1 MTGVFMRFL
10 GLLLGT
16 SLIAAP
22 AVAQPVAPPPPKLIV
37 AISVD
42 QLSSDLFA
50 KYRPV
55 LNGGFA
61 KLGRGTVFPRAYQGH
76 AATETCPGN
85 STILTGAYPARNGII
100 ANTWYDLSQKRA
112 DKAVYCAEDERV
124 MGSTSTAYTV
134 SPWHLKVPTLGD
146 YLKRQ
151 WPASRTVAVAGKD
164 RAAVMMTGG
173 RPDQRWY
180 WNGKTYVTDLTGVA
194 IPVSV
199 TSARTA
205 VASAVAQPQAGLE
218 PPALCAAKSTP
229 VAVGGGGAP
238 VGAGRFARPAG
249 DLSLFRASP
258 EFDGATLALA
268 AGLVREMKLG
278 KGQAPDLIAVGLS
291 ATDYV
296 GHRYGTEGQEMCLQ
310 MLSLDRDL
318 GDFLAFLD
326 REVGNYAVVLTADH
340 GGKDIPERERN
351 AGVAGAARVDSSIS
365 ASNVGKALAARFGL
379 SGSVLYGSNFGDIYI
394 DRAIAAGQRARVLAA
409 ALATYRAHPQVEA
422 VFTHDQLAKTPIP
435 TTSPDRWS
443 LIERAR
449 VSFDAVRGGDFVVLL
464 KKDITPIAD
473 TRGGYVATHGSV
485 WDYDRR
491 VPIIFWRNGY
501 PAQNIDMPVQTVDI
515 LPSVAAMIGLSLA
528 GAEIDGKCLAQAP
541 GAVSTER

>member
-1 MTGVFMRFL
+1 MPIRS
-10 GLLLGT
+10 LLIGAA
-16 SLIAAP
+16 LIAAP
-22 AVAQPVAPPPPKLIV
+22 VSAQPAPPPKLIV
-37 AISVD
+37 VISVD
-42 QLSSDLFA
+42 QLSSDLFDE
-50 KYRPV
+50 YRPL

-61 KLGRGTVFPRAYQGH
+61 KLGRGTVFPHAYQGH
-76 AATETCPGN
+76 AASETCPGH
-85 STILTGAYPARNGII
+85 STILTGAFPARNGII

-124 MGSTSTAYTV
+124 AGTSSSAYTV

-164 RAAVMMTGG
+164 RAAVMMTGQ

-180 WNGKTYVTDLTGVA
+180 WNGKTFATDLSGATVPQSVA
-194 IPVSV
+194 
-199 TSARTA
+199 SARSA
-205 VASAVAQPQAGLE
+205 VASLVAQPQAGLD
-218 PPALCAAKSTP
+218 PPALCSAKAGQVP
-229 VAVGGGGAP
+229 VGGGGAP
-238 VGAGRFARPAG
+238 VGAGRFERKAG
-249 DLSLFRASP
+249 DLTLFRASP

-278 KGQAPDLIAVGLS
+278 KGAAPDVLAVGLS
-291 ATDYV
+291 GTDYV
-296 GHRYGTEGQEMCLQ
+296 GHRYGTRGQEMCLQ

-340 GGKDIPERERN
+340 GGKDIPERERLV
-351 AGVAGAARVDSSIS
+351 GVAGAARVDPAIS

-379 SGSVLYGSNFGDIYI
+379 PGSVLYGSNFGDVYV
-394 DRAIAAGQRARVLAA
+394 DRSVAMGQFSRVLAA

-422 VFTHDQLAKTPIP
+422 VFTHDQLAKTTIP
-435 TTSPDRWS
+435 TGTPDRWS

-449 VSFDAVRGGDFVVLL
+449 ASFDAKRSGDFVVLL
-464 KKDITPIAD
+464 KRDITPIAD
-473 TRGGYVATHGSV
+473 TKGGYVSTHGSV

-491 VPIIFWRNGY
+491 VPIIFWRPG
-501 PAQNIDMPVQTVDI
+501 AAGQNVNLPVQTVDI
-515 LPSVAAMIGLSLA
+515 LPSLMAMLGLA
-528 GAEIDGKCLAQAP
+528 IPGGTIDGKCLPQAP
-541 GAVSTER
+541 GAACPTR